1 MTVFKIASN
10 SATEDAPM
18 DDATQAELLP
28 ETQIDNQTQL
38 PPISMEDIQSIPDGD
53 PNTIVQ
59 DSAKTGPDQELIPE
73 PDLAP
78 VPGQEPVRLP
88 APASALEP
96 GQTPGQE
103 PGKSLEP
110 AAPES
115 GQERGQ
121 APEDQAQ
128 AQELDPTFNI
138 MLAAARQAS
147 EDSNLNATPKKPATE
162 QLGPTINVLQATPV
176 PNQPATSHWPRPR
189 TASGGSDQSTTSCFS
204 GLVDRGETLR
214 SASPSLE
221 LTEEVAWL
229 RPLRPAIIAMR
240 TKLRSTARLGADSD
254 QCRTTTGHQFL
265 VNKILLEPSWKADT
279 SPRPRTNILER
290 IRSALGP
297 QSKSTVSLAIPAFQ
311 RAALIKFQSIEGN
324 SLDPQSR
331 YMDALCAL
339 AYFAGPGW
347 ECFAQLA
354 AADPGFSVISSVVA
368 AIENYVCSSSTPDC
382 LAAWR
387 KAINDLNPTE
397 ETIAT
402 EKMIFHRIAM
412 VLRDLQ
418 GLAMP
423 IQSLIIFRTFV
434 AVFRVPS
441 DANRLFPFANIS
453 LFEEAISGGFSDNE
467 DMGDLS
473 TVSQLVCVGFMLDP
487 TIFQDWNVVDSCTL
501 FGGEITNGSLP
512 NNTTACLLMAYV
524 IRSISRQVYAS
535 QNNTSCDPSN
545 VVLGIERVLMYCI
558 AEPIRSDPLP
568 PYGDVADD
576 QADMTQWR
584 LQKTLLETIFSVL
597 VGLQNEYLSSQPVRR
612 SNALSLDELE
622 EEKGLLGRLYS
633 GLAHWP
639 TGEPLHI
646 PQDHE
651 YKWKD
656 LGLIDLD

>member
-1 MTVFKIASN
+1 MA
-10 SATEDAPM
+10 
-18 DDATQAELLP
+18 DATQAVLAP
-28 ETQIDNQTQL
+28 EHQMDNQTQL
-38 PPISMEDIQSIPDGD
+38 PPISMEEIESMPDNGSD
-53 PNTIVQ
+53 TTESPVQ
-59 DSAKTGPDQELIPE
+59 DAENTGPDQEPVPE
-73 PDLAP
+73 PDLAL
-78 VPGQEPVRLP
+78 VPGQEPAKSP
-88 APASALEP
+88 APASELEP
-96 GQTPGQE
+96 GQTPGQK
-103 PGKSLEP
+103 PDKSPEP
-110 AAPES
+110 AVPES
-115 GQERGQ
+115 GQGRGQ
-121 APEDQAQ
+121 APEGQAQ
-128 AQELDPTFNI
+128 AEELDPAFDVT
-138 MLAAARQAS
+138 LALAKQAG
-147 EDSNLNATPKKPATE
+147 ENPDLNSTPKKPAAG

-176 PNQPATSHWPRPR
+176 PNQSAPSHWPRPR
-189 TASGGSDQSTTSCFS
+189 TVSGGSDQSTVSCFS
-204 GLVDRGETLR
+204 GLADRGETLR

-279 SPRPRTNILER
+279 SPRPRTDISEK

-297 QSKSTVSLAIPAFQ
+297 QSKSTISLAIPAFQ
-311 RAALIKFQSIEGN
+311 RAALIKFQDFEGI

-331 YMDALCAL
+331 YMDALRAL
-339 AYFAGPGW
+339 AYFTGPGW

-354 AADPGFSVISSVVA
+354 AADPGFLVISDVVA

-387 KAINDLNPTE
+387 KAINEQDPTE
-397 ETIAT
+397 ETMAT
-402 EKMIFHRIAM
+402 EKMIFDRIAM
-412 VLRDLQ
+412 VLTDLQ
-418 GLAMP
+418 GLSMP
-423 IQSLIIFRTFV
+423 IQSLIVFRTFI

-441 DANRLFPFANIS
+441 DANKLFPFSNIS
-453 LFEEAISGGFSDNE
+453 LFEEAISVGFSDNE
-467 DMGDLS
+467 NMGDLS
-473 TVSQLVCVGFMLDP
+473 RVSQLVCVGFMLDP
-487 TIFQDWNVVDSCTL
+487 TILHDWNVVDSCTL

-535 QNNTSCDPSN
+535 QNNTFFDPSY

-558 AEPIRSDPLP
+558 AEPIGIEPLP

-576 QADMTQWR
+576 RTDMTQWR
-584 LQKTLLETIFSVL
+584 LQRTLLDAIFSVL

-612 SNALSLDELE
+612 SNALSLEELE
-622 EEKGLLGRLYS
+622 LEKGRLGRLYS

-639 TGEPLHI
+639 TGEPLHV
-646 PQDHE
+646 PQDNE